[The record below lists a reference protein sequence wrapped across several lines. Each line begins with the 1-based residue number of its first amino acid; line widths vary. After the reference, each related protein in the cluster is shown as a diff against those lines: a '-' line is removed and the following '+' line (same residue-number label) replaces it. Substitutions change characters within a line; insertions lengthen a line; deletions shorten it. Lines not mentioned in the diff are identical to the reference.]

1 MVRACVCVLIFSFFQ
16 LKLVEMLDHA
26 MSHFKTE
33 ADEERQQRQA
43 DIATEQNRLQLLA
56 RVLFSALAEPICA
69 PW

>member
-1 MVRACVCVLIFSFFQ
+1 MRACALISLFQ
-16 LKLVEMLDHA
+16 LKLVELLDHA
-26 MSHFKTE
+26 MGHFKTE

-56 RVLFSALAEPICA
+56 RVLSEPIRA